1 MQREGDKHAGGEK
14 KKKRTRRTGMA
25 PMLNS
30 SHRKS
35 ISQVIV
41 VTTLGIDMATEHN
54 DCERVMTAIH
64 KVK

>member
-1 MQREGDKHAGGEK
+1 MQREGDKHAEGE
-14 KKKRTRRTGMA
+14 KKKRTRRTGI

-30 SHRKS
+30 SQRKS

-54 DCERVMTAIH
+54 DCERVMMVIH